1 MLKEKTV
8 KDKGVSRKKKSK
20 QQAPVVK
27 EEEDSTS
34 DDDDERDNKYIRKI
48 PKSSI
53 KSEGS
58 KQTDSSESSDDDDDD
73 DDDDEIK
80 EELGNKRKKTTQVEV
95 PIKKIKKEDD
105 DDDDDDDDDEPIKK
119 IKTEEIPS
127 IFLGGLNKET
137 TAETIEEYLTKKGI
151 TVTEVRKK
159 KGKRFGHCDL
169 ASEDDLLKAIKLNK
183 KDLDG
188 AEVEIKKA
196 TGPRPVSSDGKPR
209 RGKVGKK
216 TLVVRNLH
224 YKVNEDKLHQYFKKA
239 VAIRIPTFSD
249 TGKSRGKAF
258 VDFRDVEDAK
268 EAVKAMHGLFIEGR
282 QIYLEFTPESGK
294 AEGLTGD
301 VSERRKVKKAKRVRK
316 EFSENKFEDDSD

>member
-8 KDKGVSRKKKSK
+8 KSKGVSNKKKTK

-34 DDDDERDNKYIRKI
+34 TDDSSDDDETEVKSV
-48 PKSSI
+48 PKST
-53 KSEGS
+53 KLTPRL
-58 KQTDSSESSDDDDDD
+58 KQIESSEPSDDDDDD
-73 DDDDEIK
+73 DDDEEK
-80 EELGNKRKKTTQVEV
+80 EEITQGLDNKRKKTTQAEV
-95 PIKKIKKEDD
+95 
-105 DDDDDDDDDEPIKK
+105 PIKK

-137 TAETIEEYLTKKGI
+137 TAETIQEYLTKKGI

-159 KGKRFGHCDL
+159 EGKRFGHCDL

-209 RGKVGKK
+209 KGKVGKK

-224 YKVNEDKLHQYFKKA
+224 YKVKEDKLHEYFKKS

-258 VDFRDVEDAK
+258 IDFRDVEDAK
-268 EAVKAMHGLFIEGR
+268 DAVKAMHGFILEGR
-282 QIYLEFTPESGK
+282 QIFLEFTPESGK

-301 VSERRKVKKAKRVRK
+301 GSEKRKVKKAKRVKK
-316 EFSENKFEDDSD
+316 EFSENKFEDESD